1 MPEPTEFTL
10 WKYEERPG
18 FPPDGEPGYFL
29 AFAEGHRP
37 FILTWHPAHG
47 AWVGV
52 GFDPD
57 CWTAPYLVMRE
68 EKTPDLIK
76 SYVRLPVVAEAP
88 KG

>member
-10 WKYEERPG
+10 WEYAEHPG
-18 FPPDGEPGYFL
+18 SPPDGEPGYFL
-29 AFAEGHRP
+29 GFAEGRRP
-37 FILTWHPAHG
+37 FILTWHPGHG

-57 CWTAPYLVMRE
+57 CGTAPYFVMRA

-76 SYVRLPVVAEAP
+76 SYARLPWVEGVE
-88 KG
+88 G